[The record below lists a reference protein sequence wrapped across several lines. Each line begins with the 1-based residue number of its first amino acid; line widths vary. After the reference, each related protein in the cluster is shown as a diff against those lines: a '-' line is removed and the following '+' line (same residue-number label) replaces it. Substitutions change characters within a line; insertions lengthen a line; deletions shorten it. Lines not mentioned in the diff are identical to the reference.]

1 MEALE
6 ARGYARFDRGPTAIR
21 PYLQRSGIYIF
32 LISFA
37 CVYYLS
43 NAPLLLGH
51 YDLGWHLAAGD
62 LIRYRGDIPFQDPW
76 SFTLADKQWYNL
88 SWLSDVIASVLVQYT
103 GFGGLTLFVVASGA
117 VIVGCLTSVCLSSG
131 ASPIAVCISVFS
143 ACLLYPAFATAPNI
157 YLAASPNTST
167 MLFCGIFYAVCLQR
181 TRCFLLPVFMV
192 LWANLH
198 GGFLLGFL
206 IIGIFCGAALLRRD
220 WVNLRIC
227 GFAAAGCF
235 VAIFINPLGWHIYD
249 GVVATLGHFVQA
261 YITEWWSYFS
271 NMTVPGSIPGIIYIL
286 IFIAFEVGHRSSRP
300 VPLESRLLSWL
311 FLFLGLY
318 QFRYMSFFFMFST
331 VPLALHI
338 DRLLPGRLDYL
349 KIQSSLL
356 AAGIIG
362 ACALPLTFTQI
373 EPALGLPQMLSEQD
387 ALYLQSHFSHARI
400 LNHWNV
406 GGMLIF
412 RTRGAVPVFV
422 DGRAATAYP
431 DALLR
436 DYFKL
441 AEPEIDE
448 TAWDTVLEKYR
459 IDTVLWV
466 KAHEELR
473 RFLVDKRGW
482 KEEYAGL
489 YESIYVKP
497 QRSLPPISRLGAE
510 GTTRNPT
517 DDGGSLSAR

>member
-1 MEALE
+1 MVAQEAW
-6 ARGYARFDRGPTAIR
+6 GDSKVDRGPNTISS
-21 PYLQRSGIYIF
+21 YFQRSGIYIF

-43 NAPLLLGH
+43 NASLLLEH

-62 LIRYRGDIPFQDPW
+62 LIRDRGNIPFQDPW
-76 SFTLADKQWYNL
+76 SFTLGDKQWYNL
-88 SWLSDVIASVLVQYT
+88 SWLWDVIASVLFQYT
-103 GFGGLTLFVVASGA
+103 KFSGLTLLVVACGA
-117 VIVGCLTSVCLSSG
+117 VIGGYLTSICLSSG
-131 ASPIAVCISVFS
+131 ASAVAVWISVFPS
-143 ACLLYPAFATAPNI
+143 CLLYPSFATPPNI

-167 MLFCGIFYAVCLQR
+167 MLFCVIFYGECLKK
-181 TRCFLLPVFMV
+181 TRWFLLPVIMV

-198 GGFLLGFL
+198 GGFVLGFL
-206 IIGIFCGAALLRRD
+206 IVGIFCGVALLRRD
-220 WVNLRIC
+220 WV
-227 GFAAAGCF
+227 GFKIYSFAGVGCL

-261 YITEWWSYFS
+261 EITEWWSYFRNITAPGS
-271 NMTVPGSIPGIIYIL
+271 MPGSIPGIIYIL
-286 IFIAFEVGHRSSRP
+286 IFIAFELRYRGSRP
-300 VPLESRLLSWL
+300 IPLESRLLSWL

-318 QFRYMSFFFMFST
+318 QFRYMSFFFIFST

-338 DRLLPGRLDYL
+338 DRLLPKQLNNFKVQR
-349 KIQSSLL
+349 SLL

-362 ACALPLTFTQI
+362 TCALPLTFMQI

-387 ALYLQSHFSHARI
+387 ALYLQTHFVHARL

-406 GGMLIF
+406 GGLLIF

-431 DALLR
+431 DALLH

-441 AEPEIDE
+441 VELKINE
-448 TAWDTVLEKYR
+448 TAWDTVLEKYQ

-497 QRSLPPISRLGAE
+497 
-510 GTTRNPT
+510 
-517 DDGGSLSAR
+517 